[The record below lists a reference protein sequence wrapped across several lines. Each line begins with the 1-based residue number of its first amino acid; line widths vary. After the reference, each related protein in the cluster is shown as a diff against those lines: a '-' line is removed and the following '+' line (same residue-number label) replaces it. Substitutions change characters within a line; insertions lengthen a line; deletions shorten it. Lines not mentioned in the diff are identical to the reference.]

1 MNLLRK
7 YIRELISEG
16 IEFRELKSP
25 LTYHRASNVQRLAL
39 CDTSVSEPPD
49 RHDRYFA
56 EWENWRKF
64 SKTGKRL
71 KKPVL
76 DEIIPGVS
84 DVCIVG
90 FLDYHSQGKATSSG
104 KEMWY
109 IDYIKTRGGHQG
121 QGFAS
126 QLVDEFFRRHADT
139 ASHIH
144 FGKMMRKEIGHLMR
158 KKKEEYPGIIVIG
171 ATNY

>member
-1 MNLLRK
+1 MNPLREYIKELLG
-7 YIRELISEG
+7 EG
-16 IEFRELKSP
+16 VEFRELKSP
-25 LTYHRASNVQRLAL
+25 LTYNLATNVYRLAL
-39 CDTSVSEPPD
+39 CDTSVTEPPD
-49 RHDRYFA
+49 RHDTYFA
-56 EWENWRKF
+56 EIERWRKF
-64 SKTGKRL
+64 KKRGGRL

-90 FLDYHSQGKATSSG
+90 FLDYHSQGKSSTSG

-139 ASHIH
+139 ASHVH

-158 KKKEEYPGIIVIG
+158 KKKEEYPDIIVIG